1 MTLLILA
8 QQSVWIPGVGESSS
22 RPIFLFFFFLLLIS
36 AFFKLVNV
44 CQTGATP
51 LLQVHTDTFS

>member
-22 RPIFLFFFFLLLIS
+22 RPIFPFFFFLIS

-44 CQTGATP
+44 CQTGTTP
-51 LLQVHTDTFS
+51 LLQVQTDTLS